1 MTDRNESA
9 VAAVLQIYFK
19 TTHVTAHPRLVL
31 GLVVT
36 GVARR
41 CTLHRV
47 QRDAKSWEVNI
58 EYRRIIVKTARRA
71 TAIS

>member
-9 VAAVLQIYFK
+9 VAAVLQMDFE

-47 QRDAKSWEVNI
+47 QRDATSWEVYS
-58 EYRRIIVKTARRA
+58 EYRRSIVEKARRA
-71 TAIS
+71 TAI